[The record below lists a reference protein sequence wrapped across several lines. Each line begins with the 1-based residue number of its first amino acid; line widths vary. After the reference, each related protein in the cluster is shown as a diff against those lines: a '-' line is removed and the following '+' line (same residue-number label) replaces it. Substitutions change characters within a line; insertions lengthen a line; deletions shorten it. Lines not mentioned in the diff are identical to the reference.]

1 MRKTIKELLAEF
13 DPEGKHA
20 YTRERFDADRAR
32 LVARLCEKHNIAEA
46 EIDALIREHRY
57 VHTDEDPRGRVD
69 KDHGLRQ
76 CGRVGPRTNEQA
88 NAGTKA
94 T

>member
-57 VHTDEDPRGRVD
+57 VHTDEDPEDEWIKIMAFASVAGWPKD
-69 KDHGLRQ
+69 K
-76 CGRVGPRTNEQA
+76 
-88 NAGTKA
+88 
-94 T
+94 